1 MEEQGHYTPT
11 SLPLAQQAWPPSQ
24 IHRGPGDY
32 PPSSGGPTSGS
43 GVEIDIPNNDSVVSL
58 TRKQNITDVLQQI
71 MTITDQSLDEAQAR
85 KHALNVHR
93 MKGALFQ
100 VLCEIKEKAVLNMRS
115 AAEDEPPDPQQLRLD
130 RMLESEGVTAPEG
143 SGSAAAV
150 AAAASAGNDSAE
162 HSDYRA
168 KLAQIRQIYHVELEK
183 YNQACNEFTSHV
195 MNLMREQ
202 SRTRPISNKEIDR
215 MLGIIRK
222 KFNNIQLQ
230 LKQSTCEAVMIL
242 RSRFL
247 DARRKRRNFSKQAT
261 EVLNEY
267 FYSHLS
273 NPYPSEE
280 AKEELARKC
289 TITVGQVSNWFG
301 NKRIR
306 YKKNIGKFQEEANLY
321 AAKTAQAAVNSGEF
335 SATTSGQ
342 DKKEDGGSAVLS
354 EGKLGSPDTTPET
367 PTSGHSYASPTS
379 QHGYG
384 QNDISYMGVN
394 GAEGFQ
400 NPSSNMNYGGDGSNR
415 QHNMYNQQ
423 QNGMWSRP
431 PDNSTSAALPSMT
444 SPSNRSDSAD

>member
-1 MEEQGHYTPT
+1 MDDQNHFNNQQPPT
-11 SLPLAQQAWPPSQ
+11 SMMNQHGGGYQHDQMGDFPPQQPAVEQ
-24 IHRGPGDY
+24 EGRGG
-32 PPSSGGPTSGS
+32 
-43 GVEIDIPNNDSVVSL
+43 
-58 TRKQNITDVLQQI
+58 QNISDVLQQI

-115 AAEDEPPDPQQLRLD
+115 APEDEPPDPQQLRLD
-130 RMLESEGVTAPEG
+130 RMLESEGVAGPEG
-143 SGSAAAV
+143 TGSAAAI
-150 AAAASAGNDSAE
+150 AAAASTGNDSAE

-168 KLAQIRQIYHVELEK
+168 KLAQIRHIYHQELEK
-183 YNQACNEFTSHV
+183 YNQACNEFTCHV
-195 MNLMREQ
+195 MNLLKEQ
-202 SRTRPISNKEIDR
+202 SRTRPISQKEIER
-215 MLGIIRK
+215 MIAIIRK

-289 TITVGQVSNWFG
+289 TITVSQVSNWFG

-321 AAKTAQAAVNSGEF
+321 AAKTAQAAV
-335 SATTSGQ
+335 
-342 DKKEDGGSAVLS
+342 SAVQES
-354 EGKLGSPDTTPET
+354 KKCEIDSIDQKLNSPQDNPQT
-367 PTSGHSYASPTS
+367 PTSAHSYSSPAS

-384 QNDISYMGVN
+384 QQANQEIYLGIQQDANQYPPQGNMQQYGDN
-394 GAEGFQ
+394 GRMQF
-400 NPSSNMNYGGDGSNR
+400 P
-415 QHNMYNQQ
+415 Q
-423 QNGMWSRP
+423 QN
-431 PDNSTSAALPSMT
+431 SMFPGQPNQGGPNPGPVNC
-444 SPSNRSDSAD
+444 SPQQPGQGSHDTMSPQQ

>member
-1 MEEQGHYTPT
+1 MDEQAHYTPT
-11 SLPLAQQAWPPSQ
+11 SINMTQHAGFMPNRAPL
-24 IHRGPGDY
+24 HRGEY
-32 PPSSGGPTSGS
+32 VSSSST
-43 GVEIDIPNNDSVVSL
+43 PNNPVVENLPPPTQPNDSSTVPVSGN
-58 TRKQNITDVLQQI
+58 RNISDVLQQI

-85 KHALNVHR
+85 KHALNIHR

-100 VLCEIKEKAVLNMRS
+100 VLCEIKEKAVLSMRS
-115 AAEDEPPDPQQLRLD
+115 APEDEPPDPQQLRLD
-130 RMLESEGVTAPEG
+130 RMLESEGVAGPEG
-143 SGSAAAV
+143 SGSAAAI
-150 AAAASAGNDSAE
+150 AAAASTGNDSAE

-168 KLAQIRQIYHVELEK
+168 KLAQIRQIYHVELDK

-195 MNLMREQ
+195 MNLLKEQ
-202 SRTRPISNKEIDR
+202 SRTRPISTKEIDR
-215 MLGIIRK
+215 MIAIIRK

-289 TITVGQVSNWFG
+289 TITVSQVSNWFG

-321 AAKTAQAAVNSGEF
+321 AAKTAQAAVTAVQESKKCELDSGIE
-335 SATTSGQ
+335 Q
-342 DKKEDGGSAVLS
+342 KMN
-354 EGKLGSPDTTPET
+354 SPDNTPET
-367 PTSGHSYASPTS
+367 PTSGHSYASPSS
-379 QHGYG
+379 QHGYNQG
-384 QNDISYMGVN
+384 DIYLGINGDNYQQNINYPSTEP
-394 GAEGFQ
+394 ASQ
-400 NPSSNMNYGGDGSNR
+400 RNPALL
-415 QHNMYNQQ
+415 YNQ
-423 QNGMWSRP
+423 QNGMWSRQ
-431 PDNSTSAALPSMT
+431 DNNSGAPSANAPSTIT
-444 SPSNRSDSAD
+444 SPTSRSESAE

>member
-1 MEEQGHYTPT
+1 MDGQYDNTPT
-11 SLPLAQQAWPPSQ
+11 TLGIGQGYITNPMHTPSEYGGNTTAPQ
-24 IHRGPGDY
+24 SGTPADLDTR
-32 PPSSGGPTSGS
+32 SGGD
-43 GVEIDIPNNDSVVSL
+43 GVMQSVVS
-58 TRKQNITDVLQQI
+58 RKQDISEILQQI

-115 AAEDEPPDPQQLRLD
+115 PPEDEPPDPQQLRLD
-130 RMLESEGVTAPEG
+130 RMLESEGVAGPEG
-143 SGSAAAV
+143 SGSAAAIS
-150 AAAASAGNDSAE
+150 AATSAGNDSAE

-168 KLAQIRQIYHVELEK
+168 KLAQIRQIYHSELEK

-195 MNLMREQ
+195 MNLLREQ
-202 SRTRPISNKEIDR
+202 SRTRPISNKEIER
-215 MLGIIRK
+215 MIAIITK

-289 TITVGQVSNWFG
+289 TITVSQVSNWFG

-321 AAKTAQAAVNSGEF
+321 AAKTAQAAV
-335 SATTSGQ
+335 SAVQSAHGQ
-342 DKKEDGGSAVLS
+342 DGLGGTPPDHDPT
-354 EGKLGSPDTTPET
+354 EGNIDSPDTGPET
-367 PTSGHSYASPTS
+367 PTSGHNYSSPTS
-379 QHGYG
+379 QRGYAG
-384 QNDISYMGVN
+384 GDMGYMGVN
-394 GAEGFQ
+394 GEGYNNQ
-400 NPSSNMNYGGDGSNR
+400 NQGMSFGGDGGLGGQQHIYSPQGGVWPR
-415 QHNMYNQQ
+415 QDGN
-423 QNGMWSRP
+423 NGP
-431 PDNSTSAALPSMT
+431 TVT
-444 SPSNRSDSAD
+444 SPGNRSDSAD